1 MRNAPLKGSILAIIH
16 RLLFFSICGII
27 KRMLITKELITEMEV
42 YLDNAAT
49 TKPCAEAV
57 AAAVEAMTEKY
68 GNPSSLHRVGLNAQL
83 LVDDTRKALAS
94 AIGVE
99 SENIYF
105 TSGATES
112 NNLALRGASA
122 AYGRKRKK
130 IVISAV
136 EHASVEETASDLE
149 RNGFE
154 IVRIPPREDGR
165 YYAADF
171 VNACGDDTCL
181 VSMMYINN
189 ETGYI
194 LPVKEAFSAIKR
206 KFPDIITHT
215 DCVQAF
221 MKLPIKAN
229 VLCADLISLS
239 GHKIH
244 GVKGVGAL
252 YIRKG
257 VRVLP
262 VITGGKQEKG
272 IRSGTESV
280 PMIAAFGAAVK
291 KFSQTITE
299 RYEKVSMLKAYLLGK
314 LGSIDVVVI
323 NSPEDGSPYV
333 VNISAEGKRSEIML
347 HFLESK
353 EIYVSSGSACSKG
366 QQSGVLGQFGIK
378 DKRADSALRISMTA
392 ETTEEEIDIFCEALS
407 DGIEKVRG

>member
-1 MRNAPLKGSILAIIH
+1 
-16 RLLFFSICGII
+16 
-27 KRMLITKELITEMEV
+27 MEV

-49 TKPCAEAV
+49 TKPCAEAIE
-57 AAAVEAMTEKY
+57 AAVGAMNDNY

-83 LVDDTRKALAS
+83 LMDGARKTIADS
-94 AIGVE
+94 IGVE
-99 SENIYF
+99 SGCIIF

-136 EHASVEETASDLE
+136 EHASVDETAADLE
-149 RNGFE
+149 KKGFE
-154 IVRIPPREDGR
+154 VVRVSPREDGR

-171 VNACGDDTCL
+171 VNACDDDTCL
-181 VSMMYINN
+181 ISMMYVNN

-194 LPVKEAFSAIKR
+194 MPVKETFSAVKR

-215 DCVQAF
+215 DCVQAY
-221 MKLPIKAN
+221 MKLPVKAN
-229 VLCADLISLS
+229 ALSADLISLS

-244 GVKGVGAL
+244 GAKGVGAL
-252 YIRKG
+252 YIKKG
-257 VRVLP
+257 VRVIP
-262 VITGGKQEKG
+262 VVTGGKQEKG

-280 PMIAAFGAAVK
+280 PLIAAFGAAVK
-291 KFSQTITE
+291 KLVPTISE
-299 RYEKVSMLKAYLLGK
+299 RYEKVSGLKAYLLDK
-314 LGSIDVVVI
+314 LGGIEGVTV

-333 VNISAEGKRSEIML
+333 VNISAVGKRSEIML
-347 HFLESK
+347 HYLESK

-366 QQSGVLGQFGIK
+366 QQSGVLGQFGIR

-392 ETTEEEIDIFCEALS
+392 ETTEEQLDIFCEALKE
-407 DGIEKVRG
+407 GMEKVRG